1 MIYQLAI
8 LRRAVKE
15 MARLPEKDMLRVED
29 DVEAL
34 ASNPLPHGARKLTG
48 RDGYRIRSG
57 DYRIVYEINDRLRSV
72 TVLHVGHRKDIY
84 R

>member
-1 MIYQLAI
+1 MNYRLGI

-15 MARLPEKDMLRVED
+15 LARLPENDKRRIEA

-34 ASNPLPHGARKLTG
+34 AANPRPHGSKKLTG

-57 DYRIVYEINDRLRSV
+57 NYRVVYEIDDHQRTL
-72 TVLHVGHRKDIY
+72 TILHVGHRKDVY

>member
-1 MIYQLAI
+1 MSYQLAI

-15 MARLPEKDMLRVED
+15 LAHLPEKERRRI
-29 DVEAL
+29 EADIETL
-34 ASNPLPHGARKLTG
+34 SSNPRPYGVKKLTG

-57 DYRIVYEINDRLRSV
+57 DYRIVFEIDDRLRSV
-72 TVLHVGHRKDIY
+72 TILHVGHRKDVY

>member
-1 MIYQLAI
+1 MSYEVAI

-15 MARLPEKDMLRVED
+15 LAQLPQKDGLRVEAD
-29 DVEAL
+29 IEAL
-34 ASNPLPHGARKLTG
+34 GSHPRPHGSRKLTG
-48 RDGYRIRSG
+48 RDGNRIRGG
-57 DYRIVYEINDRLRSV
+57 DSRVVYEINDRLQSV

>member
-1 MIYQLAI
+1 MSYRLAI

-15 MARLPEKDMLRVED
+15 LAHLPEKDRLRI
-29 DVEAL
+29 EADIETL
-34 ASNPLPHGARKLTG
+34 ASNPRPSGIKKLTG

-57 DYRIVYEINDRLRSV
+57 DYRVVYEIDDRSRSV
-72 TVLHVGHRKDIY
+72 TVLHVGHRKDVY

>member
-1 MIYQLAI
+1 MNYQLAI

-15 MARLPEKDMLRVED
+15 LARLPEKDRRRIEID
-29 DVEAL
+29 IEAL
-34 ASNPLPHGARKLTG
+34 AATPRPHGSKKLTG

-57 DYRIVYEINDRLRSV
+57 DYRVVYEVDDRQRTV
-72 TVLHVGHRKDIY
+72 TILHVGHRKDVY

>member
-1 MIYQLAI
+1 MSYQLAI

-15 MARLPEKDMLRVED
+15 MAQLPEKDRLRTEAD
-29 DVEAL
+29 IEAL
-34 ASNPLPHGARKLTG
+34 AANARPRGVKKLTG

-57 DYRIVYEINDRLRSV
+57 DYRVVYEINDRLRTV
-72 TVLHVGHRKDIY
+72 TVLHVGHRKDVY

>member
-1 MIYQLAI
+1 MRYEVAI

-15 MARLPEKDMLRVED
+15 LARLPQKDRLRVEA

-34 ASNPLPHGARKLTG
+34 GSDPRPHGSRKLTG
-48 RDGYRIRSG
+48 RDGHRIRSG
-57 DYRIVYEINDRLRSV
+57 NYRVVYEINDRLQYV

>member
-1 MIYQLAI
+1 MSYEVAI

-15 MARLPEKDMLRVED
+15 LAQLPQKDRLRVEA

-34 ASNPLPHGARKLTG
+34 GSHPRPNGSRKLTG

-57 DYRIVYEINDRLRSV
+57 DYRVVYEINDRLQSV
-72 TVLHVGHRKDIY
+72 TVFHVGHRKDIY